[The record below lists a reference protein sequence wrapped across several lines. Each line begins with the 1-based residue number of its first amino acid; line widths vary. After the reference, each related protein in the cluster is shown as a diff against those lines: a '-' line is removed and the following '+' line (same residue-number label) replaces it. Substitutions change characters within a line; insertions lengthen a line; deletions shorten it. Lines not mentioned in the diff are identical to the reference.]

1 MPTRPRIPPLPEDEW
16 DDDTEALIT
25 ASWFSDRPTK
35 GQNFFKTFVRH
46 KELFRVWNEFG
57 RTVFNGHLPDRDR
70 ELLVLRVA
78 WLTRCRFEWASHEPL
93 VRQMGM
99 TDHEIAGIVEGPTAS
114 CWNELDAALLDAV
127 DELMLDS
134 TVADAT
140 WSVLLD
146 SYDDLQLLEIPVV
159 VGQYQLVA
167 YFNNTIGVEPDPALP
182 GLPGTP

>member
-1 MPTRPRIPPLPEDEW
+1 
-16 DDDTEALIT
+16 
-25 ASWFSDRPTK
+25 
-35 GQNFFKTFVRH
+35 
-46 KELFRVWNEFG
+46 
-57 RTVFNGHLPDRDR
+57 
-70 ELLVLRVA
+70 
-78 WLTRCRFEWASHEPL
+78 
-93 VRQMGM
+93 MGM